1 MVEINDKLMFEMDRL
16 HEPGL
21 PNYRN
26 VNLHPQLQAKSKLSS
41 KVAKETVFSLST
53 QCRTKEEKKDTWVVH
68 IILLY
73 CYTQSE

>member
-21 PNYRN
+21 TNYRN

-41 KVAKETVFSLST
+41 KVAKDSLLT
-53 QCRTKEEKKDTWVVH
+53 
-68 IILLY
+68 
-73 CYTQSE
+73 